1 MNRDT
6 VSWRGYIPAITTP
19 FTKDGDL
26 DSAAYKTLLEWLLGE
41 GMHGLI
47 IGGTQGE
54 WFSWSD
60 TNRVE
65 IYRIV
70 RDVIGN
76 KIPFIAGCMGYNS
89 DEVIKHAKL
98 ATAYGFDGILL
109 CPPPYIVPNEV
120 ELYHFYKEVNDAIE
134 LPMCVY
140 NWPPGTNVNM
150 SLELLSQLAKLDK
163 VVAVKNSTPDAGHFL
178 STFYALKSEVRVFG
192 IPMNDLG
199 ISLIQHENG
208 DGLMGAGAVLGR
220 DQPDFFNAI
229 WDGEIEQARELGK
242 RDLHVMQQWF
252 NRDYTSKFGTSQAIF
267 KEALN
272 AQGLPGGYPKR
283 PILPLNE
290 SDKARVHQTLHEL
303 GRI

>member
-19 FTKDGDL
+19 FTKAGNL

-54 WFSWSD
+54 WFSWSNAD
-60 TNRVE
+60 RLD
-65 IYRIV
+65 IYRIT
-70 RDVIGN
+70 RDVIGR
-76 KIPFIAGCMGYNS
+76 KIPTIAGCMGYNAN
-89 DEVIKHAKL
+89 EAIQHAAL
-98 ATAYGFDGILL
+98 ATEYGFDGILL
-109 CPPPYIVPNEV
+109 CPPPYVVPNEV
-120 ELYHFYKEVNDAIE
+120 EIFNFYQDVNDSIE
-134 LPMCVY
+134 LPLCVY

-150 SLELLSQLAKLDK
+150 SLDLLSKLSQLDK
-163 VVAVKNSTPDAGHFL
+163 VVAVKNSTPDFGHFI

-199 ISLIQHENG
+199 VSLIQNDKG

-220 DQPDFFNAI
+220 GQPDFFNAI
-229 WDGEIEQARELGK
+229 WDGEIERAKALGK
-242 RDLHVMQQWF
+242 RDVYLMQQWF
-252 NRDYTSKFGTSQAIF
+252 NSDYTSKFGTSQAIF

-272 AQGLPGGYPKR
+272 IQGLPGGYPKR

-290 SDKARVHQTLHEL
+290 TDKARVHQTLNEV